1 MNFKQE
7 FGQTCKAA
15 RLALNLTTSELAARV
30 GMSRQQIV
38 NIESGRSFPGDVDCL
53 LKALKIDVKMT
64 PPGKVTKI
72 EVHAKEYNQR
82 NTANSYF
89 SARVYIHRH
98 NLPETVLYLPFQGG
112 SGDEYLFVAFEAV
125 KKAGFID
132 TADCMQNMARFCR
145 ENGIPFERSKQE
157 NVKEKFV
164 VEHGKQD

>member
-1 MNFKQE
+1 MTFKQN
-7 FGQTCKAA
+7 FGATVKQA
-15 RLALNLTTSELAARV
+15 RTALNLTASELAAMIGV
-30 GMSRQQIV
+30 SSAQV
-38 NIESGRSFPGDVDCL
+38 YNIEAGKSFPGNVDSL
-53 LKALKIDVKMT
+53 LKALNIECKFT

-112 SGDEYLFVAFEAV
+112 TGDQYLFVAFEAV

-132 TADCMQNMARFCR
+132 TADRMRNLASFCR
-145 ENGIPFERSKQE
+145 ENGIPFEHSKQE

-164 VEHGKQD
+164 IEHGKQD